1 MDQRDEAQNMSDTD
15 QKTREQIENRILRIS
30 FVMSC
35 VLSLAEVAAAIVLR
49 SHSVLMDAI
58 FDSADLILMG
68 PFLVLVPLLYR
79 PVSERHPY
87 GYAQVE
93 SLFLIIKYMALLTII
108 IVMLVENVRVLLS
121 GGHEV
126 SSGAIAV
133 FEIGLGLASLFMY
146 FFLLHMS
153 RKYESPTI
161 HAEIYMWK
169 TDIIGSS
176 GVAAAFLAY
185 YFLGDS
191 VLKPIAPYMDSG
203 VAIIMALFLIEE
215 PVRELV
221 RGFRQ
226 MMLFS
231 PPQDVMDRVHS
242 VVNKELEGLP
252 YEAAFMDV
260 IQTGRKTWIEVYLRG
275 KEDTALIDTRE
286 WSGLRDRVTADLQDE
301 FDQLYV
307 EFIPDLPE

>member
-1 MDQRDEAQNMSDTD
+1 MEHIDKQ
-15 QKTREQIENRILRIS
+15 TREKHENRILRIS

-35 VLSLAEVAAAIVLR
+35 ILSLSEVAASIILR
-49 SHSVLMDAI
+49 SNAVFMDAI

-93 SLFLIIKYMALLTII
+93 SLFLIIKYMALLTLI
-108 IVMLVENVRVLLS
+108 IVMFVENVRVIIE
-121 GGHEV
+121 GGHQV
-126 SSGAIAV
+126 SSGMIAV
-133 FEIGLGLASLFMY
+133 FEIGIGIMSIAMY
-146 FFLLHMS
+146 LFLLHMS

-161 HAEIYMWK
+161 RAEIFMWK
-169 TDIIGSS
+169 TDIIGSC
-176 GVAAAFLAY
+176 GVAVAFVAFY
-185 YFLGDS
+185 YLGDTF
-191 VLKPIAPYMDSG
+191 LKPVAPYMDSG
-203 VAIIMALFLIEE
+203 VAIIMLLFLVAE
-215 PVRELV
+215 PVKELI

-231 PPQDVMDRVHS
+231 PPREVMDRVRRA
-242 VVNKELEGLP
+242 VNDHLEGLS
-252 YEAAFMDV
+252 YEAAFIDV

-275 KEDTALIDTRE
+275 SDNSSMIDTRE
-286 WSGLRDRVTADLQDE
+286 WANLRELVVRDLEDE

>member
-1 MDQRDEAQNMSDTD
+1 MEHIDKQ
-15 QKTREQIENRILRIS
+15 TREKHENRILRIS

-35 VLSLAEVAAAIVLR
+35 ILSLSEVAASIILR
-49 SHSVLMDAI
+49 SNAVFMDAI

-93 SLFLIIKYMALLTII
+93 SLFLIIKYMALLTLI
-108 IVMLVENVRVLLS
+108 IVMFVENVRVIIE
-121 GGHEV
+121 GGHQV
-126 SSGAIAV
+126 SSGMIAV
-133 FEIGLGLASLFMY
+133 FEIGIGIMSIAMY
-146 FFLLHMS
+146 LFLLHMS

-161 HAEIYMWK
+161 HAEIFMWK
-169 TDIIGSS
+169 TDIIGSC
-176 GVAAAFLAY
+176 GVAVAFVAFY
-185 YFLGDS
+185 YLGDTF
-191 VLKPIAPYMDSG
+191 LKPVAPYMDSG
-203 VAIIMALFLIEE
+203 VAIIMLLFLVAE
-215 PVRELV
+215 PVKELI

-231 PPQDVMDRVHS
+231 PPREVMDRVRRA
-242 VVNKELEGLP
+242 VNDHLEGLP
-252 YEAAFMDV
+252 YEAAFIDV

-275 KEDTALIDTRE
+275 SDNSSMIDTRE
-286 WSGLRDRVTADLQDE
+286 WANLRELVVRDLEDE

>member
-1 MDQRDEAQNMSDTD
+1 MEQSE
-15 QKTREQIENRILRIS
+15 KLTRQEHEKRILRIS

-35 VLSLAEVAAAIVLR
+35 ILLIAEIAAAIILR
-49 SHSVLMDAI
+49 SHAVFMDAI

-93 SLFLIIKYMALLTII
+93 SLFLIIKYSVLLTLI
-108 IVMLVENVRVLLS
+108 IVMLYENIRVIVN
-121 GGHEV
+121 GGHIV
-126 SSGAIAV
+126 NSGKIAV
-133 FEIGLGLASLFMY
+133 FEIGIAVVSVIMY
-146 FFLLHMS
+146 LFLLRKS
-153 RKYESPTI
+153 RVYESPTI
-161 HAEIYMWK
+161 RAELFLWK
-169 TDIIGSS
+169 TDIIGSC
-176 GVAAAFLAY
+176 GVAIAFLANY
-185 YFLGDS
+185 YLGDT

-203 VAIIMALFLIEE
+203 VALIMLLFLIAE
-215 PVRELV
+215 PARELT

-231 PPQDVMDRVHS
+231 PPEEVMDKVRDA
-242 VVNKELEGLP
+242 VNKNVEGHP
-252 YEAAFMDV
+252 YKVAFIDV

-275 KEDTALIDTRE
+275 NDKSSVIDTRE
-286 WSGLRDRVTADLQDE
+286 WVKLRDGVIKDLEDE

>member
-1 MDQRDEAQNMSDTD
+1 MTVKMDS
-15 QKTREQIENRILRIS
+15 TREQLEKRILRIS

-35 VLSLAEVAAAIVLR
+35 VLSLAELVAAFILR
-49 SHSVLMDAI
+49 SHTVLMDAL
-58 FDSADLILMG
+58 FDSAELIMMG

-93 SLFLIIKYMALLTII
+93 SLFLIIKYMALLTLT
-108 IVMLVENVRVLLS
+108 IVMMVENVRVILS
-121 GGHEV
+121 GGHKV

-133 FEIGLGLASLFMY
+133 FELCIAAASIIMY

-169 TDIIGSS
+169 TDIIGSC
-176 GVAAAFLAY
+176 GVAAAFLAQF
-185 YFLGDS
+185 FLGDTI
-191 VLKPIAPYMDSG
+191 LRPLTPYIDSG
-203 VAIIMALFLIEE
+203 VALIMSLFLIGE
-215 PVRELV
+215 PVKELI

-231 PPQDVMDRVHS
+231 PPEEVMDKVHR
-242 VVNKELEGLP
+242 VVNDALEGFP
-252 YEAAFMDV
+252 YEASFTDV
-260 IQTGRKTWIEVYLRG
+260 IQTGRKTWIEVYLKG
-275 KEDTALIDTRE
+275 TEDTRMIDIGHLKE
-286 WSGLRDRVTADLQDE
+286 LRSRVTAGGQKT
-301 FDQLYV
+301 
-307 EFIPDLPE
+307 PG

>member
-1 MDQRDEAQNMSDTD
+1 MEHTD
-15 QKTREQIENRILRIS
+15 KKTREQLENRILRIS

-35 VLSLAEVAAAIVLR
+35 VLSLAEVAAAIILR
-49 SHSVLMDAI
+49 SHTVFMDAI
-58 FDSADLILMG
+58 FDSADLMLMG

-87 GYAQVE
+87 GFAQVE
-93 SLFLIIKYMALLTII
+93 SLFLIIKYMTLLTII
-108 IVMLVENVRVLLS
+108 IVMLIENVRVIIR

-133 FEIGLGLASLFMY
+133 FELGLGAASVFMY

-176 GVAAAFLAY
+176 SVAAAFLANF
-185 YFLGDS
+185 FLGDTLLRP
-191 VLKPIAPYMDSG
+191 VAPYMDSG
-203 VAIIMALFLIEE
+203 VAIIMALFMLSE
-215 PVRELV
+215 PLKELV

-231 PPQDVMDRVHS
+231 PEEEVMERVRSAVHK
-242 VVNKELEGLP
+242 NLEGLS
-252 YEAAFMDV
+252 YEEAFIDV
-260 IQTGRKTWIEVYLRG
+260 IQTGRKTWIGVYLKG
-275 KEDTALIDTRE
+275 SEDTSLIDTRE
-286 WSGLRDRVTADLQDE
+286 WAKLREKITADLEDE

>member
-1 MDQRDEAQNMSDTD
+1 MEHIDKQ
-15 QKTREQIENRILRIS
+15 TREKHENRILRIS

-35 VLSLAEVAAAIVLR
+35 ILSLSEVAASIILR
-49 SHSVLMDAI
+49 SNAVFMDAI

-93 SLFLIIKYMALLTII
+93 SLFLIIKYMALLTLI
-108 IVMLVENVRVLLS
+108 IVMFVENVRVIIE
-121 GGHEV
+121 GGHQV
-126 SSGAIAV
+126 SSGMIAV
-133 FEIGLGLASLFMY
+133 FEIGIGIMSIAMY
-146 FFLLHMS
+146 LFLLHMS

-161 HAEIYMWK
+161 RAEIFMWK
-169 TDIIGSS
+169 TDIIGSC
-176 GVAAAFLAY
+176 GVAVAFVAFY
-185 YFLGDS
+185 YLGDTF
-191 VLKPIAPYMDSG
+191 LKPVAPYMDSG
-203 VAIIMALFLIEE
+203 VAIIMLLFLVAE
-215 PVRELV
+215 PVKELI

-231 PPQDVMDRVHS
+231 PPREVMDRVRRA
-242 VVNKELEGLP
+242 VNDHLEGLP
-252 YEAAFMDV
+252 YEAAFIDV

-275 KEDTALIDTRE
+275 SDNSSMIDTRE
-286 WSGLRDRVTADLQDE
+286 WANLRELVVRDLEDE

>member
-1 MDQRDEAQNMSDTD
+1 MEHIDKQ
-15 QKTREQIENRILRIS
+15 TREKHENRILRIS

-35 VLSLAEVAAAIVLR
+35 ILSLSEVAASIILR
-49 SHSVLMDAI
+49 SNAVFMDAI

-93 SLFLIIKYMALLTII
+93 SLFLIIKYMALLTLI
-108 IVMLVENVRVLLS
+108 IVMFVENVRVIIE
-121 GGHEV
+121 GGHQV
-126 SSGAIAV
+126 SSGMIAV
-133 FEIGLGLASLFMY
+133 FEIGIGIMSIAMY
-146 FFLLHMS
+146 LFLLHMS

-161 HAEIYMWK
+161 RAEIFMWK
-169 TDIIGSS
+169 TDIIGSC
-176 GVAAAFLAY
+176 GVAVAFVAFY
-185 YFLGDS
+185 YLGDTF
-191 VLKPIAPYMDSG
+191 LKPVAPYMDSG
-203 VAIIMALFLIEE
+203 VAIIMLLFLVAE
-215 PVRELV
+215 PVKELI

-231 PPQDVMDRVHS
+231 PPREVMDRVRRA
-242 VVNKELEGLP
+242 VNDHLEGLP
-252 YEAAFMDV
+252 YEAAFIDV

-275 KEDTALIDTRE
+275 SDNSSMIDIRE
-286 WSGLRDRVTADLQDE
+286 WANLRELVVRDLEDE

>member
-1 MDQRDEAQNMSDTD
+1 MEQTD
-15 QKTREQIENRILRIS
+15 IKTRENLEKRILRIS
-30 FVMSC
+30 FAMSC
-35 VLSLAEVAAAIVLR
+35 ILSATEVAAAIALR
-49 SHSVLMDAI
+49 SHTVLMDAV
-58 FDSADLILMG
+58 FDSAELIMMG

-79 PVSERHPY
+79 PVNERHPY

-93 SLFLIIKYMALLTII
+93 SLFLIIKYMALLTLT
-108 IVMLVENVRVLLS
+108 IVMMVENVQVLLR
-121 GGHEV
+121 GGHKV
-126 SSGAIAV
+126 SSGSIAV
-133 FEIGLGLASLFMY
+133 FELCIAAASIIMY

-169 TDIIGSS
+169 TDIIGSC
-176 GVAAAFLAY
+176 GVAAAFLAQF
-185 YFLGDS
+185 FLGDT
-191 VLKPIAPYMDSG
+191 VLKPLTPYIDSG
-203 VAIIMALFLIEE
+203 VAIIMSLFLIGE

-231 PPQDVMDRVHS
+231 PPAEVMDKVHR
-242 VVNKELEGLP
+242 VVNEALADFP
-252 YEAAFMDV
+252 YEAVFTDV
-260 IQTGRKTWIEVYLRG
+260 IQTGRKTWIEVYIRG
-275 KEDTALIDTRE
+275 TGDTSLIDTRHLME
-286 WSGLRDRVTADLQDE
+286 LRSRVSLHLEND

>member
-1 MDQRDEAQNMSDTD
+1 MTVKMDS
-15 QKTREQIENRILRIS
+15 TREQLEKRILRIS

-35 VLSLAEVAAAIVLR
+35 VLSLAELVAAFILR
-49 SHSVLMDAI
+49 SHTVLMDAL
-58 FDSADLILMG
+58 FDSAELIMMG

-93 SLFLIIKYMALLTII
+93 SLFLIIKYMALLTLT
-108 IVMLVENVRVLLS
+108 IVMMVENVRVILS
-121 GGHEV
+121 GGHKV

-133 FEIGLGLASLFMY
+133 FELCIAAASIIMY

-169 TDIIGSS
+169 TDIIGSC
-176 GVAAAFLAY
+176 GVAAAFLAQF
-185 YFLGDS
+185 FLGDTI
-191 VLKPIAPYMDSG
+191 LRPLTPYIDSG
-203 VAIIMALFLIEE
+203 VALIMSLFLIGE
-215 PVRELV
+215 PVKELI

-231 PPQDVMDRVHS
+231 PPEEVMDKVHR
-242 VVNKELEGLP
+242 VVNDALEGFP
-252 YEAAFMDV
+252 YEASFTDV
-260 IQTGRKTWIEVYLRG
+260 IQTGRKTWIEVYLKG
-275 KEDTALIDTRE
+275 TEDTRMIDIGHLKE
-286 WSGLRDRVTADLQDE
+286 LRSRVTAELQDE

-307 EFIPDLPE
+307 EFIPDIPD

>member
-1 MDQRDEAQNMSDTD
+1 MEQTD
-15 QKTREQIENRILRIS
+15 IKTRENLEKRILRIS
-30 FVMSC
+30 FAMSC
-35 VLSLAEVAAAIVLR
+35 ILSATEVAAAIALR
-49 SHSVLMDAI
+49 SHTVLMDAV
-58 FDSADLILMG
+58 FDSAELIMMG

-79 PVSERHPY
+79 PVNERHPY

-93 SLFLIIKYMALLTII
+93 SLFLIIKYMALLTLT
-108 IVMLVENVRVLLS
+108 IVMMVENVQVLLR
-121 GGHEV
+121 GGHKV
-126 SSGAIAV
+126 SSGSIAV
-133 FEIGLGLASLFMY
+133 FELCIAAASIIMY

-169 TDIIGSS
+169 TDIIGSC
-176 GVAAAFLAY
+176 GVAAAFLAQF
-185 YFLGDS
+185 FLGDT
-191 VLKPIAPYMDSG
+191 VLKPLTPYIDSG
-203 VAIIMALFLIEE
+203 VAIIMSLFLIGE

-231 PPQDVMDRVHS
+231 PPAEVMDKVHR
-242 VVNKELEGLP
+242 VVNEALADFP
-252 YEAAFMDV
+252 YEAVFTDV
-260 IQTGRKTWIEVYLRG
+260 IQTGRKTWIEVYIRG
-275 KEDTALIDTRE
+275 TGDTPLIDTRHLME
-286 WSGLRDRVTADLQDE
+286 LRSRVSLHLEND